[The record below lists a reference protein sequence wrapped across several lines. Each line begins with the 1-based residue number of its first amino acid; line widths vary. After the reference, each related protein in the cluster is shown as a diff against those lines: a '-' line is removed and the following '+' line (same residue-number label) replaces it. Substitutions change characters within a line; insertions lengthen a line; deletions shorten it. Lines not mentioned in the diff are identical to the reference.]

1 MSFRPYSLL
10 FLISIRTKRPYL
22 MTSILTFVTFQNV
35 CIRIKRRMGDTQTP
49 NICGETAV
57 ARVARVWPARRETPT
72 PDATGE
78 RDVVDMDAEDDRA
91 PVFERFDVERSD
103 GTSGGGGRGPSRSFL
118 GDSGESLAGGRG
130 KTGAAAIGIAS
141 GGAGVGEDVER
152 KNAAA
157 DVQILGLDDEDHRF
171 NLKTLWRFMGPGFLM
186 CIAYV
191 DPGNFESDLQA
202 GTLFG
207 YKLLWVLLW
216 ATLGGWYIQG
226 LTIRLALATGWDLAR
241 CFRDE
246 YPNPVR
252 ISLWLVT
259 ELAIIASDV
268 PEVIGT
274 ALALKLIFNIPTW
287 VGVVL
292 TSMST
297 MVFLGLQSF
306 GVRKLEAFMASLVGV
321 MSLCFLAELCYADG
335 DAGEIIAGITLPR
348 LPNSQALYI
357 AISLVGAV
365 VMPHNLFLHS
375 ALVLSRGFSLGE
387 RSLRMAYKYN
397 VVESGLALSVSLFIN
412 FAVVIVAASNF
423 AKLDD
428 PEEMQAVRDRPLQYA
443 PQMLK
448 EVLGPAAKGFFAA
461 ALLAS
466 GQSSTITGTYAGQFV
481 MDGFL
486 ELRVNPVLRAFVTR
500 MCAITPSLMV
510 VLIAGDKYSESLIV
524 ISSTI
529 LAIQLPYA
537 LIPLIK
543 FTASPNMMGPMA
555 VPLKRMR
562 YTTALAGC
570 VIFANVVLLIIVV
583 AESGYIIPSITGV
596 FLGLMFTLFLVAYVG
611 SLLYLIRRPV
621 QQNLLSRTN
630 RRMARP
636 TGDGNEEED
645 AVWNND
651 ELLPDP
657 DQPAVY
663 SL

>member
-1 MSFRPYSLL
+1 MSLDDARP
-10 FLISIRTKRPYL
+10 
-22 MTSILTFVTFQNV
+22 
-35 CIRIKRRMGDTQTP
+35 
-49 NICGETAV
+49 GESDVEPVFSRVSAV
-57 ARVARVWPARRETPT
+57 RS
-72 PDATGE
+72 DE
-78 RDVVDMDAEDDRA
+78 RDVDGDFHDDHARGGSSGRSGT
-91 PVFERFDVERSD
+91 PTMKTDV
-103 GTSGGGGRGPSRSFL
+103 G
-118 GDSGESLAGGRG
+118 
-130 KTGAAAIGIAS
+130 AS
-141 GGAGVGEDVER
+141 GDAREGDG
-152 KNAAA
+152 

-226 LTIRLALATGWDLAR
+226 LTVRLALATGWDLAR
-241 CFRDE
+241 CFREE
-246 YPNPVR
+246 YPDPVR
-252 ISLWLVT
+252 YALWVIS

-321 MSLCFLAELCYADG
+321 MSLCFLAEVTFV
-335 DAGEIIAGITLPR
+335 DAPASSVVAGVVLPR
-348 LPNSQALYI
+348 LPSTKALYI

-387 RSLRMAYKYN
+387 RSLKMAYKYN
-397 VVESGLALSVSLFIN
+397 IVESGLALAVSLFIN
-412 FAVVIVAASNF
+412 FAVIIVGAANY
-423 AKLDD
+423 AQLTD
-428 PEEMQAVRDRPLQYA
+428 PVQMREVRERPLQYA
-443 PQMLK
+443 PEMLK
-448 EVLGPAAKGFFAA
+448 QVLGSSAKGFFAA

-486 ELRVNPVLRAFVTR
+486 ELRVNPVLRAAVTR
-500 MCAITPSLMV
+500 MCAILPSLAV
-510 VLIAGDKYSESLIV
+510 VLIAGDSYSESLIV
-524 ISSTI
+524 ISSTV

-555 VPLKRMR
+555 VPTTQLKF
-562 YTTALAGC
+562 TQCLAGS
-570 VIFANVVLLIIVV
+570 VIVANVVLIIIIV
-583 AESGYIIPSITGV
+583 AESGLVTATFGGV
-596 FLGLMFTLFLVAYVG
+596 FLALVITATLAAYVV
-611 SLLYLIRRPV
+611 SLLYLARRPV
-621 QQNLLSRTN
+621 HQNLTN
-630 RRMARP
+630 RWSRRMKLDTADDVNLDD
-636 TGDGNEEED
+636 TS
-645 AVWNND
+645 WNND

-657 DQPAVY
+657 DRPAVY

>member
-1 MSFRPYSLL
+1 MSLDDARPGESDVEPV
-10 FLISIRTKRPYL
+10 FSRVSAVR
-22 MTSILTFVTFQNV
+22 SDARDVD
-35 CIRIKRRMGDTQTP
+35 GDFHDDH
-49 NICGETAV
+49 
-57 ARVARVWPARRETPT
+57 ARGGFSGRSGTPT
-72 PDATGE
+72 MKT
-78 RDVVDMDAEDDRA
+78 DV
-91 PVFERFDVERSD
+91 
-103 GTSGGGGRGPSRSFL
+103 G
-118 GDSGESLAGGRG
+118 
-130 KTGAAAIGIAS
+130 AS
-141 GGAGVGEDVER
+141 GDAREGDG
-152 KNAAA
+152 

-226 LTIRLALATGWDLAR
+226 LTVRLALATGWDLAR
-241 CFRDE
+241 CFREE
-246 YPNPVR
+246 YPDPVR
-252 ISLWLVT
+252 YALWVIS

-321 MSLCFLAELCYADG
+321 MSLCFLAEVTFV
-335 DAGEIIAGITLPR
+335 DAPASSVVAGIVLPR
-348 LPNSQALYI
+348 LPSTKALYI

-387 RSLRMAYKYN
+387 RSLKMAYKYN
-397 VVESGLALSVSLFIN
+397 IVESGLALAVSLFIN
-412 FAVVIVAASNF
+412 FAVIIVGAANY
-423 AKLDD
+423 AQLTD
-428 PEEMQAVRDRPLQYA
+428 PVQMQEVRERPLQYA
-443 PQMLK
+443 PEMLK
-448 EVLGPAAKGFFAA
+448 QVLGSSAKGFFAA

-486 ELRVNPVLRAFVTR
+486 ELRVNPVLRAAVTR
-500 MCAITPSLMV
+500 MCAILPSLAV
-510 VLIAGDKYSESLIV
+510 VLIAGDSYSESLIV
-524 ISSTI
+524 ISSTV

-555 VPLKRMR
+555 VPTTQLKF
-562 YTTALAGC
+562 TQCLAGS
-570 VIFANVVLLIIVV
+570 VIVANVVLIIIVV
-583 AESGYIIPSITGV
+583 AESGLVTATFGGV
-596 FLGLMFTLFLVAYVG
+596 FLALVITATLAAYVV
-611 SLLYLIRRPV
+611 SLLYLARRPV
-621 QQNLLSRTN
+621 HQNLTN
-630 RRMARP
+630 RWSRRMKLDTADDVNLDD
-636 TGDGNEEED
+636 TS
-645 AVWNND
+645 WNND

-657 DQPAVY
+657 DRPAVY

>member
-1 MSFRPYSLL
+1 MSLDDARP
-10 FLISIRTKRPYL
+10 
-22 MTSILTFVTFQNV
+22 
-35 CIRIKRRMGDTQTP
+35 
-49 NICGETAV
+49 GESDVEPVFSRVSAV
-57 ARVARVWPARRETPT
+57 RS
-72 PDATGE
+72 DE
-78 RDVVDMDAEDDRA
+78 RDVDGDFHDDHARGGFSGRSGT
-91 PVFERFDVERSD
+91 PTMKTDV
-103 GTSGGGGRGPSRSFL
+103 G
-118 GDSGESLAGGRG
+118 
-130 KTGAAAIGIAS
+130 AS
-141 GGAGVGEDVER
+141 GDAREGDG
-152 KNAAA
+152 

-226 LTIRLALATGWDLAR
+226 LTVRLALATGWDLAR
-241 CFRDE
+241 CFREE
-246 YPNPVR
+246 YPDPVR
-252 ISLWLVT
+252 YALWVIS

-321 MSLCFLAELCYADG
+321 MSLCFLAEVTFV
-335 DAGEIIAGITLPR
+335 DAPASSVVAGVVLPR
-348 LPNSQALYI
+348 LPSTKALYI

-387 RSLRMAYKYN
+387 RSLKMAYKYN
-397 VVESGLALSVSLFIN
+397 IVESGLALAVSLFIN
-412 FAVVIVAASNF
+412 FAVIIVGAANY
-423 AKLDD
+423 AQLTD
-428 PEEMQAVRDRPLQYA
+428 PVQMQEVRERPLQYA
-443 PQMLK
+443 PEMLK
-448 EVLGPAAKGFFAA
+448 QVLGSSAKGFFAA

-486 ELRVNPVLRAFVTR
+486 ELRVNPVLRAAVTR
-500 MCAITPSLMV
+500 MCAILPSLAV
-510 VLIAGDKYSESLIV
+510 VLIAGDSYSESLIV
-524 ISSTI
+524 ISSTV

-555 VPLKRMR
+555 VPTTQLKF
-562 YTTALAGC
+562 TQCLAGS
-570 VIFANVVLLIIVV
+570 VIVANVVLIIIVV
-583 AESGYIIPSITGV
+583 AESGLVTATFGGV
-596 FLGLMFTLFLVAYVG
+596 FLALVITATLAAYVV
-611 SLLYLIRRPV
+611 SLLYLARRPV
-621 QQNLLSRTN
+621 HQNLTN
-630 RRMARP
+630 RWSRRMKLDTADDVNLDD
-636 TGDGNEEED
+636 TS
-645 AVWNND
+645 WNND

-657 DQPAVY
+657 DRPAVY

>member
-1 MSFRPYSLL
+1 M
-10 FLISIRTKRPYL
+10 
-22 MTSILTFVTFQNV
+22 
-35 CIRIKRRMGDTQTP
+35 
-49 NICGETAV
+49 
-57 ARVARVWPARRETPT
+57 
-72 PDATGE
+72 
-78 RDVVDMDAEDDRA
+78 
-91 PVFERFDVERSD
+91 
-103 GTSGGGGRGPSRSFL
+103 
-118 GDSGESLAGGRG
+118 
-130 KTGAAAIGIAS
+130 
-141 GGAGVGEDVER
+141 
-152 KNAAA
+152 
-157 DVQILGLDDEDHRF
+157 
-171 NLKTLWRFMGPGFLM
+171 
-186 CIAYV
+186 
-191 DPGNFESDLQA
+191 
-202 GTLFG
+202 
-207 YKLLWVLLW
+207 
-216 ATLGGWYIQG
+216 
-226 LTIRLALATGWDLAR
+226 
-241 CFRDE
+241 
-246 YPNPVR
+246 
-252 ISLWLVT
+252 
-259 ELAIIASDV
+259 
-268 PEVIGT
+268 
-274 ALALKLIFNIPTW
+274 
-287 VGVVL
+287 
-292 TSMST
+292 
-297 MVFLGLQSF
+297 
-306 GVRKLEAFMASLVGV
+306 
-321 MSLCFLAELCYADG
+321 CYADA
-335 DAGEIIAGITLPR
+335 DAGKIIAGITLPR

-423 AKLDD
+423 AQLDD

-636 TGDGNEEED
+636 TGDGNVEED

>member
-1 MSFRPYSLL
+1 MSLDDARPGESDVEPV
-10 FLISIRTKRPYL
+10 FSRVSAVR
-22 MTSILTFVTFQNV
+22 SDA
-35 CIRIKRRMGDTQTP
+35 RDGD
-49 NICGETAV
+49 GDV
-57 ARVARVWPARRETPT
+57 HDDHARGGFSGRSGTPT
-72 PDATGE
+72 MKT
-78 RDVVDMDAEDDRA
+78 DV
-91 PVFERFDVERSD
+91 
-103 GTSGGGGRGPSRSFL
+103 G
-118 GDSGESLAGGRG
+118 
-130 KTGAAAIGIAS
+130 AS
-141 GGAGVGEDVER
+141 GDAREGDG
-152 KNAAA
+152 

-226 LTIRLALATGWDLAR
+226 LTVRLALATGWDLAR
-241 CFRDE
+241 CFREE
-246 YPNPVR
+246 YPDPVR
-252 ISLWLVT
+252 YALWVIS

-321 MSLCFLAELCYADG
+321 MSLCFLAEVTFV
-335 DAGEIIAGITLPR
+335 DAPASSVVAGIVLPR
-348 LPNSQALYI
+348 LPSTKALYI

-387 RSLRMAYKYN
+387 RSLKMAYKYN
-397 VVESGLALSVSLFIN
+397 IVESGLALAVSLFIN
-412 FAVVIVAASNF
+412 FAVIIVGAANY
-423 AKLDD
+423 AQLTD
-428 PEEMQAVRDRPLQYA
+428 PVQMQEVRERPLQYA
-443 PQMLK
+443 PEMLK
-448 EVLGPAAKGFFAA
+448 QVLGSSAKGFFAA

-486 ELRVNPVLRAFVTR
+486 ELRVNPVLRAAVTR
-500 MCAITPSLMV
+500 MCAILPSLAV
-510 VLIAGDKYSESLIV
+510 VLIAGDSYSESLIV
-524 ISSTI
+524 ISSTV

-555 VPLKRMR
+555 VPTKQLKF
-562 YTTALAGC
+562 TQCLAGS
-570 VIFANVVLLIIVV
+570 VIVANVVLIIIIV
-583 AESGYIIPSITGV
+583 AESGLVTATFGGV
-596 FLGLMFTLFLVAYVG
+596 FLALVITATLAAYVV
-611 SLLYLIRRPV
+611 SLLYLARRPV
-621 QQNLLSRTN
+621 HQNLTN
-630 RRMARP
+630 RWSRRMKLDTADDVNLDD
-636 TGDGNEEED
+636 TS
-645 AVWNND
+645 WNND

-657 DQPAVY
+657 DRPAVY

>member
-1 MSFRPYSLL
+1 MIKKCAQAATVDRRRRSTRERTPAGDAMSLDDARPGESDVEPV
-10 FLISIRTKRPYL
+10 FSRVSAVR
-22 MTSILTFVTFQNV
+22 SDA
-35 CIRIKRRMGDTQTP
+35 RDGD
-49 NICGETAV
+49 GDV
-57 ARVARVWPARRETPT
+57 HDDHARGGFSGRSGTPT
-72 PDATGE
+72 MKT
-78 RDVVDMDAEDDRA
+78 DV
-91 PVFERFDVERSD
+91 
-103 GTSGGGGRGPSRSFL
+103 G
-118 GDSGESLAGGRG
+118 
-130 KTGAAAIGIAS
+130 AS
-141 GGAGVGEDVER
+141 GDAREGDG
-152 KNAAA
+152 
-157 DVQILGLDDEDHRF
+157 DVQILGLDEEDHRF

-226 LTIRLALATGWDLAR
+226 LTVRLALATGWDLAR
-241 CFRDE
+241 CFREE
-246 YPNPVR
+246 YPDPVR
-252 ISLWLVT
+252 YALWVIS

-321 MSLCFLAELCYADG
+321 MSLCFLAEVTFV
-335 DAGEIIAGITLPR
+335 DAPASSVVAGIVLPR
-348 LPNSQALYI
+348 LPSTKALYI

-387 RSLRMAYKYN
+387 RSLKMAYKYN
-397 VVESGLALSVSLFIN
+397 IVESGLALAVSLFIN
-412 FAVVIVAASNF
+412 FAVIIVGAANY
-423 AKLDD
+423 AQLTD
-428 PEEMQAVRDRPLQYA
+428 PVQMQEVRERPLQYA
-443 PQMLK
+443 PEMLK
-448 EVLGPAAKGFFAA
+448 QVLGSSAKGFFAA

-486 ELRVNPVLRAFVTR
+486 ELRVNPVLRAAVTR
-500 MCAITPSLMV
+500 MCAILPSLAV
-510 VLIAGDKYSESLIV
+510 VLIAGDSYSESLIV
-524 ISSTI
+524 ISSTV

-555 VPLKRMR
+555 VPTKQLKF
-562 YTTALAGC
+562 TQCLAGS
-570 VIFANVVLLIIVV
+570 VIVANVVLIIIIV
-583 AESGYIIPSITGV
+583 AESGLVTATFGGV
-596 FLGLMFTLFLVAYVG
+596 FLALVITATLAAYVV
-611 SLLYLIRRPV
+611 SLLYLARRPV
-621 QQNLLSRTN
+621 HQNLTN
-630 RRMARP
+630 RWSRRMKLA
-636 TGDGNEEED
+636 TADDVNLD
-645 AVWNND
+645 DTSWNND

-657 DQPAVY
+657 DRPAVY

>member
-1 MSFRPYSLL
+1 MSLDDARPGESDVEPV
-10 FLISIRTKRPYL
+10 FSRVSAVR
-22 MTSILTFVTFQNV
+22 SDARDVD
-35 CIRIKRRMGDTQTP
+35 GDFHDDH
-49 NICGETAV
+49 
-57 ARVARVWPARRETPT
+57 ARGGFSGRSGTPT
-72 PDATGE
+72 MKT
-78 RDVVDMDAEDDRA
+78 DV
-91 PVFERFDVERSD
+91 
-103 GTSGGGGRGPSRSFL
+103 G
-118 GDSGESLAGGRG
+118 
-130 KTGAAAIGIAS
+130 AS
-141 GGAGVGEDVER
+141 GDAREGDG
-152 KNAAA
+152 

-226 LTIRLALATGWDLAR
+226 LTVRLALATGWDLAR
-241 CFRDE
+241 CFREE
-246 YPNPVR
+246 YPDPVR
-252 ISLWLVT
+252 YALWVIS

-321 MSLCFLAELCYADG
+321 MSLCFLAEVTFV
-335 DAGEIIAGITLPR
+335 DAPASSVVAGVVLPR
-348 LPNSQALYI
+348 LPSTKALYI

-387 RSLRMAYKYN
+387 RSLKMAYKYN
-397 VVESGLALSVSLFIN
+397 IVESGLALAVSLFIN
-412 FAVVIVAASNF
+412 FAVIIVGAANY
-423 AKLDD
+423 AQLTD
-428 PEEMQAVRDRPLQYA
+428 PVQMQEVRERPLQYA
-443 PQMLK
+443 PEMLK
-448 EVLGPAAKGFFAA
+448 QVLGSSAKGFFAA

-486 ELRVNPVLRAFVTR
+486 ELRVNPVLRAAVTR
-500 MCAITPSLMV
+500 MCAILPSLAV
-510 VLIAGDKYSESLIV
+510 VLIAGDSYSESLIV
-524 ISSTI
+524 ISSTV

-555 VPLKRMR
+555 VPTTQLKF
-562 YTTALAGC
+562 TQCLAGS
-570 VIFANVVLLIIVV
+570 VIVANVVLIIIIV
-583 AESGYIIPSITGV
+583 AESGLVTATFGGV
-596 FLGLMFTLFLVAYVG
+596 FLALVITATLAAYVV
-611 SLLYLIRRPV
+611 SLLYLARRPV
-621 QQNLLSRTN
+621 HQNLTN
-630 RRMARP
+630 RWSRRMKLDTADDVNLDD
-636 TGDGNEEED
+636 TS
-645 AVWNND
+645 WNND

-657 DQPAVY
+657 DRPAVY

>member
-1 MSFRPYSLL
+1 MSLDDARPGESDVEPV
-10 FLISIRTKRPYL
+10 FSRVSAVR
-22 MTSILTFVTFQNV
+22 SDA
-35 CIRIKRRMGDTQTP
+35 RDGD
-49 NICGETAV
+49 GDV
-57 ARVARVWPARRETPT
+57 HDDHARGGFSGRSGTPT
-72 PDATGE
+72 MKT
-78 RDVVDMDAEDDRA
+78 DV
-91 PVFERFDVERSD
+91 
-103 GTSGGGGRGPSRSFL
+103 G
-118 GDSGESLAGGRG
+118 
-130 KTGAAAIGIAS
+130 AS
-141 GGAGVGEDVER
+141 GDAREGAG
-152 KNAAA
+152 

-226 LTIRLALATGWDLAR
+226 LTVRLALATGWDLAR
-241 CFRDE
+241 CFREE
-246 YPNPVR
+246 YPDPVR
-252 ISLWLVT
+252 YALWVIS

-321 MSLCFLAELCYADG
+321 MSLCFLAEVTFV
-335 DAGEIIAGITLPR
+335 DAPASSVVAGVVLPR
-348 LPNSQALYI
+348 LPSTKALYI

-387 RSLRMAYKYN
+387 RSLKMAYKYN
-397 VVESGLALSVSLFIN
+397 IVESGLALAVSLFIN
-412 FAVVIVAASNF
+412 FAVIIVGAANY
-423 AKLDD
+423 AQLTD
-428 PEEMQAVRDRPLQYA
+428 PVQMQEVRERPLQYA
-443 PQMLK
+443 PEMLK
-448 EVLGPAAKGFFAA
+448 QVLGSSAKGFFAA

-486 ELRVNPVLRAFVTR
+486 ELRVNPVLRAAVTR
-500 MCAITPSLMV
+500 MCAILPSLAV
-510 VLIAGDKYSESLIV
+510 VLIAGDSYSESLIV
-524 ISSTI
+524 ISSTV

-555 VPLKRMR
+555 VPTTQLKF
-562 YTTALAGC
+562 TQCLAGS
-570 VIFANVVLLIIVV
+570 VIVANVVLIIIIV
-583 AESGYIIPSITGV
+583 AESGLVTATFGGV
-596 FLGLMFTLFLVAYVG
+596 FLALVITATLAAYVV
-611 SLLYLIRRPV
+611 SLLYLARRPV
-621 QQNLLSRTN
+621 HQNLTN
-630 RRMARP
+630 RWSRRMKLDTADDVNLDD
-636 TGDGNEEED
+636 TS
-645 AVWNND
+645 WNND

-657 DQPAVY
+657 DRPAVY

>member
-1 MSFRPYSLL
+1 MSLDDARPGESDVEPV
-10 FLISIRTKRPYL
+10 FSRVSAVR
-22 MTSILTFVTFQNV
+22 SDARDVD
-35 CIRIKRRMGDTQTP
+35 GDFHDDH
-49 NICGETAV
+49 
-57 ARVARVWPARRETPT
+57 ARGGFSGRSGTPT
-72 PDATGE
+72 MKT
-78 RDVVDMDAEDDRA
+78 DV
-91 PVFERFDVERSD
+91 
-103 GTSGGGGRGPSRSFL
+103 G
-118 GDSGESLAGGRG
+118 
-130 KTGAAAIGIAS
+130 AS
-141 GGAGVGEDVER
+141 GDAREGDG
-152 KNAAA
+152 

-226 LTIRLALATGWDLAR
+226 LTVRLALATGWDLAR
-241 CFRDE
+241 CFREE
-246 YPNPVR
+246 YPDPVR
-252 ISLWLVT
+252 YALWVIS

-321 MSLCFLAELCYADG
+321 MSLCFLAEVTFV
-335 DAGEIIAGITLPR
+335 DAPASSVVAGVVLPR
-348 LPNSQALYI
+348 LPGTKALYI

-387 RSLRMAYKYN
+387 RSLKMAYKYN
-397 VVESGLALSVSLFIN
+397 IVESGLALAVSLFIN
-412 FAVVIVAASNF
+412 FAVIIVGAANY
-423 AKLDD
+423 AQLTD
-428 PEEMQAVRDRPLQYA
+428 PVQMQEVRERPLQYA
-443 PQMLK
+443 PEMLK
-448 EVLGPAAKGFFAA
+448 QVLGSSAKGFFAA

-486 ELRVNPVLRAFVTR
+486 ELRVNPVLRAAVTR
-500 MCAITPSLMV
+500 MCAILPSLAV
-510 VLIAGDKYSESLIV
+510 VLIAGDSYSESLIV
-524 ISSTI
+524 ISSTV

-555 VPLKRMR
+555 VPTKQLKF
-562 YTTALAGC
+562 TQCLAGS
-570 VIFANVVLLIIVV
+570 VIVANVVLIIIIV
-583 AESGYIIPSITGV
+583 AESGLVTATFGGV
-596 FLGLMFTLFLVAYVG
+596 FLALVITATLAAYVV
-611 SLLYLIRRPV
+611 SLLYLARRPV
-621 QQNLLSRTN
+621 HQNLTN
-630 RRMARP
+630 RWSRRMKLDTADDVNLDD
-636 TGDGNEEED
+636 TS
-645 AVWNND
+645 WNND

-657 DQPAVY
+657 DRPAVY

>member
-1 MSFRPYSLL
+1 MSLDDARPGESDVEPV
-10 FLISIRTKRPYL
+10 FSRVSAVR
-22 MTSILTFVTFQNV
+22 SDA
-35 CIRIKRRMGDTQTP
+35 RDGD
-49 NICGETAV
+49 GDV
-57 ARVARVWPARRETPT
+57 HDDHARGGFSGRSGTPT
-72 PDATGE
+72 MKT
-78 RDVVDMDAEDDRA
+78 DV
-91 PVFERFDVERSD
+91 
-103 GTSGGGGRGPSRSFL
+103 G
-118 GDSGESLAGGRG
+118 
-130 KTGAAAIGIAS
+130 AS
-141 GGAGVGEDVER
+141 GDAREGDG
-152 KNAAA
+152 
-157 DVQILGLDDEDHRF
+157 DVQILGLDEEDHRF

-226 LTIRLALATGWDLAR
+226 LTVRLALATGWDLAR
-241 CFRDE
+241 CFREE
-246 YPNPVR
+246 YPDPVR
-252 ISLWLVT
+252 YALWVIS

-321 MSLCFLAELCYADG
+321 MSLCFLAEVTFV
-335 DAGEIIAGITLPR
+335 DAPASSVVAGIVLPR
-348 LPNSQALYI
+348 LPSTKALYI

-387 RSLRMAYKYN
+387 RSLKMAYKYN
-397 VVESGLALSVSLFIN
+397 IVESGLALAVSLFIN
-412 FAVVIVAASNF
+412 FAVIIVGAANY
-423 AKLDD
+423 AQLTD
-428 PEEMQAVRDRPLQYA
+428 PVQMQEVRERPLQYA
-443 PQMLK
+443 PEMLK
-448 EVLGPAAKGFFAA
+448 QVLGSSAKGFFAA

-486 ELRVNPVLRAFVTR
+486 ELRVNPVLRAAVTR
-500 MCAITPSLMV
+500 MCAILPSLAV
-510 VLIAGDKYSESLIV
+510 VLIAGDSYSESLIV
-524 ISSTI
+524 ISSTV

-555 VPLKRMR
+555 VPTKQLKF
-562 YTTALAGC
+562 TQCLAGS
-570 VIFANVVLLIIVV
+570 VIVANVVLIIIIV
-583 AESGYIIPSITGV
+583 AESGLVTATFGGV
-596 FLGLMFTLFLVAYVG
+596 FLALVITATLAAYVV
-611 SLLYLIRRPV
+611 SLLYLARRPV
-621 QQNLLSRTN
+621 HQNLTN
-630 RRMARP
+630 RWSRRMKLA
-636 TGDGNEEED
+636 TADDVNLD
-645 AVWNND
+645 DTSWNND

-657 DQPAVY
+657 DRPAVY

>member
-1 MSFRPYSLL
+1 MSLDDARPGESDVEPV
-10 FLISIRTKRPYL
+10 FSRVSAVR
-22 MTSILTFVTFQNV
+22 SDARDVD
-35 CIRIKRRMGDTQTP
+35 GD
-49 NICGETAV
+49 V
-57 ARVARVWPARRETPT
+57 HDDHARGGFSGRSGTPT
-72 PDATGE
+72 MKT
-78 RDVVDMDAEDDRA
+78 DV
-91 PVFERFDVERSD
+91 
-103 GTSGGGGRGPSRSFL
+103 G
-118 GDSGESLAGGRG
+118 
-130 KTGAAAIGIAS
+130 AS
-141 GGAGVGEDVER
+141 GDAREGDG
-152 KNAAA
+152 

-226 LTIRLALATGWDLAR
+226 LTVRLALATGWDLAR
-241 CFRDE
+241 CFREE
-246 YPNPVR
+246 YPDPVR
-252 ISLWLVT
+252 YALWVIS

-321 MSLCFLAELCYADG
+321 MSLCFLAEVTFV
-335 DAGEIIAGITLPR
+335 DAPASSVVAGIVLPR
-348 LPNSQALYI
+348 LPSTKALYI

-387 RSLRMAYKYN
+387 RSLKMAYKYN
-397 VVESGLALSVSLFIN
+397 IVESGLALAVSLFIN
-412 FAVVIVAASNF
+412 FAVIIVGAANY
-423 AKLDD
+423 AQLTD
-428 PEEMQAVRDRPLQYA
+428 PVQMQEVRERPLQYA
-443 PQMLK
+443 PEMLK
-448 EVLGPAAKGFFAA
+448 QVLGSSAKGFFAA

-486 ELRVNPVLRAFVTR
+486 ELRVNPVLRAAVTR
-500 MCAITPSLMV
+500 MCAILPSLAV
-510 VLIAGDKYSESLIV
+510 VLIAGDSYSESLIV
-524 ISSTI
+524 ISSTV

-555 VPLKRMR
+555 VPTTQLKF
-562 YTTALAGC
+562 TQCLAGS
-570 VIFANVVLLIIVV
+570 VIVANVVLVIIVV
-583 AESGYIIPSITGV
+583 AESGLVTATFGGV
-596 FLGLMFTLFLVAYVG
+596 FLALVITATLAAYVV
-611 SLLYLIRRPV
+611 SLLYLARRPV
-621 QQNLLSRTN
+621 HQNLTN
-630 RRMARP
+630 RWSRRMKLDTADDVNLDD
-636 TGDGNEEED
+636 TS
-645 AVWNND
+645 WNND

-657 DQPAVY
+657 DRPAVY

>member
-1 MSFRPYSLL
+1 MSLDDARPGESDVEPV
-10 FLISIRTKRPYL
+10 FSRVSAVR
-22 MTSILTFVTFQNV
+22 SDARDVD
-35 CIRIKRRMGDTQTP
+35 GD
-49 NICGETAV
+49 V
-57 ARVARVWPARRETPT
+57 HDDHARGGFSGRSGTPT
-72 PDATGE
+72 MKT
-78 RDVVDMDAEDDRA
+78 DV
-91 PVFERFDVERSD
+91 
-103 GTSGGGGRGPSRSFL
+103 G
-118 GDSGESLAGGRG
+118 
-130 KTGAAAIGIAS
+130 AS
-141 GGAGVGEDVER
+141 GDAREGDG
-152 KNAAA
+152 

-226 LTIRLALATGWDLAR
+226 LTVRLALATGWDLAR
-241 CFRDE
+241 CFREE
-246 YPNPVR
+246 YPDPVR
-252 ISLWLVT
+252 YALWVIS

-321 MSLCFLAELCYADG
+321 MSLCFLAEVTFV
-335 DAGEIIAGITLPR
+335 DAPASSVVAGIVLPR
-348 LPNSQALYI
+348 LPSTKALYI

-387 RSLRMAYKYN
+387 RSLKMAYKYN
-397 VVESGLALSVSLFIN
+397 IVESGLALAVSLFIN
-412 FAVVIVAASNF
+412 FAVIIVGAANY
-423 AKLDD
+423 AQLTD
-428 PEEMQAVRDRPLQYA
+428 PVQMREVRERPLQYA
-443 PQMLK
+443 PEMLK
-448 EVLGPAAKGFFAA
+448 QVLGSSAKGFFAA

-486 ELRVNPVLRAFVTR
+486 ELRVNPVLRAAVTR
-500 MCAITPSLMV
+500 MCAILPSLAV
-510 VLIAGDKYSESLIV
+510 VLIAGDSYSESLIV
-524 ISSTI
+524 ISSTV

-555 VPLKRMR
+555 VPTTQLKF
-562 YTTALAGC
+562 TQCLAGS
-570 VIFANVVLLIIVV
+570 VIVANVVLIIIIV
-583 AESGYIIPSITGV
+583 AESGLVTATFGGV
-596 FLGLMFTLFLVAYVG
+596 FLALVITATLAAYVV
-611 SLLYLIRRPV
+611 SLLYLARRPV
-621 QQNLLSRTN
+621 HQNLTN
-630 RRMARP
+630 RWSRRMKLDTADDVNLDD
-636 TGDGNEEED
+636 TS
-645 AVWNND
+645 WNND

-657 DQPAVY
+657 DRPAVY

>member
-1 MSFRPYSLL
+1 MSLDDARPGESDVEPV
-10 FLISIRTKRPYL
+10 FSRVSAVR
-22 MTSILTFVTFQNV
+22 SDA
-35 CIRIKRRMGDTQTP
+35 RDGD
-49 NICGETAV
+49 GDV
-57 ARVARVWPARRETPT
+57 HDDHARGGFSGRSGTPT
-72 PDATGE
+72 MKT
-78 RDVVDMDAEDDRA
+78 DV
-91 PVFERFDVERSD
+91 
-103 GTSGGGGRGPSRSFL
+103 G
-118 GDSGESLAGGRG
+118 
-130 KTGAAAIGIAS
+130 AS
-141 GGAGVGEDVER
+141 GDAREGDG
-152 KNAAA
+152 

-226 LTIRLALATGWDLAR
+226 LTVRLALATGWDLAR
-241 CFRDE
+241 CFREE
-246 YPNPVR
+246 YPDPVR
-252 ISLWLVT
+252 YALWVIS

-321 MSLCFLAELCYADG
+321 MSLCFLAEVTFV
-335 DAGEIIAGITLPR
+335 DAPASSVVAGVVLPR
-348 LPNSQALYI
+348 LPSTKALYI

-387 RSLRMAYKYN
+387 RSLKMAYKYN
-397 VVESGLALSVSLFIN
+397 IVESGLALAVSLFIN
-412 FAVVIVAASNF
+412 FAVIIVGAANY
-423 AKLDD
+423 AQLTD
-428 PEEMQAVRDRPLQYA
+428 PVQMQEVRERPLQYA
-443 PQMLK
+443 PEMLK
-448 EVLGPAAKGFFAA
+448 QVLGSSAKGFFAA

-486 ELRVNPVLRAFVTR
+486 ELRVNPVLRAAVTR
-500 MCAITPSLMV
+500 MCAILPSLAV
-510 VLIAGDKYSESLIV
+510 VLIAGDSYSESLIV
-524 ISSTI
+524 ISSTV

-555 VPLKRMR
+555 VPTKQLKF
-562 YTTALAGC
+562 TQCLAGS
-570 VIFANVVLLIIVV
+570 VIVANVVLIIIIV
-583 AESGYIIPSITGV
+583 AESGLVTATFGGV
-596 FLGLMFTLFLVAYVG
+596 FLALVITATLAAYVV
-611 SLLYLIRRPV
+611 SLLYLARRPV
-621 QQNLLSRTN
+621 HQNLTN
-630 RRMARP
+630 RWSRRMKLDTADDVNLDD
-636 TGDGNEEED
+636 TS
-645 AVWNND
+645 WNND

-657 DQPAVY
+657 DRPAVY

>member
-1 MSFRPYSLL
+1 M
-10 FLISIRTKRPYL
+10 
-22 MTSILTFVTFQNV
+22 
-35 CIRIKRRMGDTQTP
+35 
-49 NICGETAV
+49 
-57 ARVARVWPARRETPT
+57 
-72 PDATGE
+72 
-78 RDVVDMDAEDDRA
+78 EDDRDDA
-91 PVFERFDVERSD
+91 PVLD
-103 GTSGGGGRGPSRSFL
+103 
-118 GDSGESLAGGRG
+118 
-130 KTGAAAIGIAS
+130 GAARAARSHEGDDD
-141 GGAGVGEDVER
+141 GGTTTAGTGTRWHARGDGARAKGEDGARRAAAGVEIE
-152 KNAAA
+152 
-157 DVQILGLDDEDHRF
+157 GLDDDDHRF

-241 CFRDE
+241 CMREE
-246 YPNPVR
+246 YPDPTR
-252 ISLWLVT
+252 YALWAMT

-274 ALALKLIFNIPTW
+274 ALALKLIFGIPTW

-306 GVRKLEAFMASLVGV
+306 GVRKLEAFMAALVGV
-321 MSLCFLAELCYADG
+321 MSLCFLAEVTFV
-335 DAGEIIAGITLPR
+335 DAKASSVVAGIVLPR
-348 LPNSQALYI
+348 LPGSKALYI
-357 AISLVGAV
+357 AVSLVGAV

-387 RSLRMAYKYN
+387 KSLRMAYKYN
-397 VVESGLALSVSLFIN
+397 IVESGMALSVSLFIN
-412 FAVVIVAASNF
+412 FAVVIVAASNY
-423 AKLDD
+423 AHLTD
-428 PEEMQAVRDRPLQYA
+428 PEEMRQVRERPLQYA

-448 EVLGPAAKGFFAA
+448 EVLGTAAKGFFAA

-500 MCAITPSLMV
+500 MCAIVPSLIV
-510 VLIAGDKYSESLIV
+510 VLAAGDKYSESLIV

-543 FTASPNMMGPMA
+543 FTASERIMGPMA
-555 VPLKRMR
+555 VSAKRLR
-562 YTTALAGC
+562 YTIWLSGG
-570 VIFANVVLLIIVV
+570 IIGANVILIFTAIV
-583 AESGYIIPSITGV
+583 ESKLVWGSFAGM
-596 FLGLMFTLFLVAYVG
+596 FLGLIIFGMLGVYIAT
-611 SLLYLIRRPV
+611 LLYLTLRPV
-621 QQNLLSRTN
+621 HQNLSARTSVRMKRPGDANLS
-630 RRMARP
+630 
-636 TGDGNEEED
+636 DEELDD
-645 AVWNND
+645 AMWNND
-651 ELLPDP
+651 DLLPDP
-657 DQPAVY
+657 ATAAVY

>member
-1 MSFRPYSLL
+1 VIKKCPQAATVDRRRRSTRERTTAGDAMSLDDARPGESDVEPV
-10 FLISIRTKRPYL
+10 FSRVSAVR
-22 MTSILTFVTFQNV
+22 SDARDVD
-35 CIRIKRRMGDTQTP
+35 GDFHDDH
-49 NICGETAV
+49 
-57 ARVARVWPARRETPT
+57 ARGGFSGRSGTPT
-72 PDATGE
+72 MKT
-78 RDVVDMDAEDDRA
+78 DV
-91 PVFERFDVERSD
+91 
-103 GTSGGGGRGPSRSFL
+103 G
-118 GDSGESLAGGRG
+118 
-130 KTGAAAIGIAS
+130 AS
-141 GGAGVGEDVER
+141 GDAREGDG
-152 KNAAA
+152 

-226 LTIRLALATGWDLAR
+226 LTVRLALATGWDLAR
-241 CFRDE
+241 CFREE
-246 YPNPVR
+246 YPDPVR
-252 ISLWLVT
+252 YALWVIS

-321 MSLCFLAELCYADG
+321 MSLCFLAEVTFV
-335 DAGEIIAGITLPR
+335 DAPASSVVAGVVLPR
-348 LPNSQALYI
+348 LPSTKALYI

-387 RSLRMAYKYN
+387 RSLKMAYKYN
-397 VVESGLALSVSLFIN
+397 IVESGLALAVSLFIN
-412 FAVVIVAASNF
+412 FAVIIVGAANY
-423 AKLDD
+423 AQLTD
-428 PEEMQAVRDRPLQYA
+428 PVQMQEVRERPLQYA
-443 PQMLK
+443 PEMLK
-448 EVLGPAAKGFFAA
+448 QVLGSSAKGFFAA

-486 ELRVNPVLRAFVTR
+486 ELRVNPVLRAAVTR
-500 MCAITPSLMV
+500 MCAILPSLAV
-510 VLIAGDKYSESLIV
+510 VLIAGDSYSESLIV
-524 ISSTI
+524 ISSTV

-555 VPLKRMR
+555 VPTKQLKF
-562 YTTALAGC
+562 TQCLAGS
-570 VIFANVVLLIIVV
+570 VIVANVVLIIIIV
-583 AESGYIIPSITGV
+583 AESGLVTATFGGV
-596 FLGLMFTLFLVAYVG
+596 FLALVITATLAAYVV
-611 SLLYLIRRPV
+611 SLLYLARRPV
-621 QQNLLSRTN
+621 HQNLTN
-630 RRMARP
+630 RWSRRMKLDTADDVNLDD
-636 TGDGNEEED
+636 TS
-645 AVWNND
+645 WNND

-657 DQPAVY
+657 DRPAVY

>member
-1 MSFRPYSLL
+1 MSLDDARPGESDVEPV
-10 FLISIRTKRPYL
+10 FSRVSADARD
-22 MTSILTFVTFQNV
+22 VD
-35 CIRIKRRMGDTQTP
+35 GDFHDDH
-49 NICGETAV
+49 
-57 ARVARVWPARRETPT
+57 ARGGFSGRSGTPT
-72 PDATGE
+72 MKT
-78 RDVVDMDAEDDRA
+78 DV
-91 PVFERFDVERSD
+91 
-103 GTSGGGGRGPSRSFL
+103 G
-118 GDSGESLAGGRG
+118 
-130 KTGAAAIGIAS
+130 AS
-141 GGAGVGEDVER
+141 GDAREGDG
-152 KNAAA
+152 

-226 LTIRLALATGWDLAR
+226 LTVRLALATGWDLAR
-241 CFRDE
+241 CFREE
-246 YPNPVR
+246 YPDPVR
-252 ISLWLVT
+252 YALWVIS

-321 MSLCFLAELCYADG
+321 MSLCFLAEVTFV
-335 DAGEIIAGITLPR
+335 DAPASSVVAGVVLPR
-348 LPNSQALYI
+348 LPSTKALYI

-387 RSLRMAYKYN
+387 RSLKMAYKYN
-397 VVESGLALSVSLFIN
+397 IVESGLALAVSLFIN
-412 FAVVIVAASNF
+412 FAVIIVGAANY
-423 AKLDD
+423 AQLTD
-428 PEEMQAVRDRPLQYA
+428 PVQMQEVRERPLQYA
-443 PQMLK
+443 PEMLK
-448 EVLGPAAKGFFAA
+448 QVLGSSAKGFFAA

-486 ELRVNPVLRAFVTR
+486 ELRVNPVLRAAVTR
-500 MCAITPSLMV
+500 MCAILPSLAV
-510 VLIAGDKYSESLIV
+510 VLIAGDSYSESLIV
-524 ISSTI
+524 ISSTV

-555 VPLKRMR
+555 VPTKQLKF
-562 YTTALAGC
+562 TQCLAGS
-570 VIFANVVLLIIVV
+570 VIVANVVLIIIIV
-583 AESGYIIPSITGV
+583 AESGLVTATFGGV
-596 FLGLMFTLFLVAYVG
+596 FLALVITATLAAYVV
-611 SLLYLIRRPV
+611 SLLYLARRPV
-621 QQNLLSRTN
+621 HQNLTN
-630 RRMARP
+630 RWSRRMKLDTADDVNLDD
-636 TGDGNEEED
+636 TS
-645 AVWNND
+645 WNND

-657 DQPAVY
+657 DRPAVY

>member
-1 MSFRPYSLL
+1 MSLDDARPGESDVEPV
-10 FLISIRTKRPYL
+10 FSRVSAVR
-22 MTSILTFVTFQNV
+22 SDARDVD
-35 CIRIKRRMGDTQTP
+35 GDFHDDH
-49 NICGETAV
+49 
-57 ARVARVWPARRETPT
+57 ARGGFSGRSGTPT
-72 PDATGE
+72 MKT
-78 RDVVDMDAEDDRA
+78 DV
-91 PVFERFDVERSD
+91 
-103 GTSGGGGRGPSRSFL
+103 G
-118 GDSGESLAGGRG
+118 
-130 KTGAAAIGIAS
+130 AS
-141 GGAGVGEDVER
+141 GDAREGDG
-152 KNAAA
+152 

-226 LTIRLALATGWDLAR
+226 LTVRLALATGWDLAR
-241 CFRDE
+241 CFREE
-246 YPNPVR
+246 YPDPVR
-252 ISLWLVT
+252 YALWVIS

-321 MSLCFLAELCYADG
+321 MSLCFLAEVTFV
-335 DAGEIIAGITLPR
+335 DAPASSVVAGIVLPR
-348 LPNSQALYI
+348 LPSTKALYI

-387 RSLRMAYKYN
+387 RSLKMAYKYN
-397 VVESGLALSVSLFIN
+397 IVESGLALAVSLFIN
-412 FAVVIVAASNF
+412 FAVIIVGAANY
-423 AKLDD
+423 AQLTD
-428 PEEMQAVRDRPLQYA
+428 PVQMQEVRERPLQYA
-443 PQMLK
+443 PEMLK
-448 EVLGPAAKGFFAA
+448 QVLGSSAKGFFAA

-486 ELRVNPVLRAFVTR
+486 ELRVNPVLRAAVTR
-500 MCAITPSLMV
+500 MCAILPSLAV
-510 VLIAGDKYSESLIV
+510 VLIAGDSYSESLIV
-524 ISSTI
+524 ISSTV

-555 VPLKRMR
+555 VPTTQLKF
-562 YTTALAGC
+562 TQCLAGS
-570 VIFANVVLLIIVV
+570 VIVANVVLIIIIV
-583 AESGYIIPSITGV
+583 AESGLVTATFGGV
-596 FLGLMFTLFLVAYVG
+596 FLALVITATLAAYVV
-611 SLLYLIRRPV
+611 SLLYLARRPV
-621 QQNLLSRTN
+621 HQNLTN
-630 RRMARP
+630 RWSRRMKLD
-636 TGDGNEEED
+636 TTDDVNLDETS
-645 AVWNND
+645 WNND

-657 DQPAVY
+657 DRPAVY

>member
-1 MSFRPYSLL
+1 MSLDDARPGESDVEPV
-10 FLISIRTKRPYL
+10 FSRVSAVR
-22 MTSILTFVTFQNV
+22 SDARDVD
-35 CIRIKRRMGDTQTP
+35 GDFHDDH
-49 NICGETAV
+49 
-57 ARVARVWPARRETPT
+57 ARGGFSGRSGTPT
-72 PDATGE
+72 MKT
-78 RDVVDMDAEDDRA
+78 DV
-91 PVFERFDVERSD
+91 
-103 GTSGGGGRGPSRSFL
+103 G
-118 GDSGESLAGGRG
+118 
-130 KTGAAAIGIAS
+130 AS
-141 GGAGVGEDVER
+141 GDAREGDG
-152 KNAAA
+152 

-226 LTIRLALATGWDLAR
+226 LTVRLALATGCDLAR
-241 CFRDE
+241 CFREE
-246 YPNPVR
+246 YPDPVR
-252 ISLWLVT
+252 YALWVIS

-321 MSLCFLAELCYADG
+321 MSLCFLAEVTFV
-335 DAGEIIAGITLPR
+335 DAPASSVVAGVVLPR
-348 LPNSQALYI
+348 LPGTKALYI

-387 RSLRMAYKYN
+387 RSLKMAYKYN
-397 VVESGLALSVSLFIN
+397 IVESGLALAVSLFIN
-412 FAVVIVAASNF
+412 FAVIIVGAANY
-423 AKLDD
+423 AQLTD
-428 PEEMQAVRDRPLQYA
+428 PVQMQEVRERPLQYA
-443 PQMLK
+443 PEMLK
-448 EVLGPAAKGFFAA
+448 QVLGSSAKGFFAA

-486 ELRVNPVLRAFVTR
+486 ELRVNPVLRAAVTR
-500 MCAITPSLMV
+500 MCAILPSLAV
-510 VLIAGDKYSESLIV
+510 VLIAGDSYSESLIV
-524 ISSTI
+524 ISSTV

-555 VPLKRMR
+555 VPTKQLKF
-562 YTTALAGC
+562 TQCLAGS
-570 VIFANVVLLIIVV
+570 VIVANVVLIIIIV
-583 AESGYIIPSITGV
+583 AESGLVTATFGGV
-596 FLGLMFTLFLVAYVG
+596 FLALVITATLAAYVV
-611 SLLYLIRRPV
+611 SLLYLARRPV
-621 QQNLLSRTN
+621 HQNLTN
-630 RRMARP
+630 RWSRRMKLDTADDVNLDD
-636 TGDGNEEED
+636 TS
-645 AVWNND
+645 WNND

-657 DQPAVY
+657 DRPAVY

>member
-1 MSFRPYSLL
+1 MSLDDARP
-10 FLISIRTKRPYL
+10 
-22 MTSILTFVTFQNV
+22 
-35 CIRIKRRMGDTQTP
+35 
-49 NICGETAV
+49 GESDVEPVFSRVSAV
-57 ARVARVWPARRETPT
+57 RS
-72 PDATGE
+72 DE
-78 RDVVDMDAEDDRA
+78 RDVDGDFHDDHARGGSSGRSGT
-91 PVFERFDVERSD
+91 PTMKTDV
-103 GTSGGGGRGPSRSFL
+103 G
-118 GDSGESLAGGRG
+118 
-130 KTGAAAIGIAS
+130 AS
-141 GGAGVGEDVER
+141 GDAREGDG
-152 KNAAA
+152 

-226 LTIRLALATGWDLAR
+226 LTVRLALATGWDLAR
-241 CFRDE
+241 CFREE
-246 YPNPVR
+246 YPDPVR
-252 ISLWLVT
+252 YALWVIS

-321 MSLCFLAELCYADG
+321 MSLCFLAEVTFV
-335 DAGEIIAGITLPR
+335 DAPASSVVAGVVLPR
-348 LPNSQALYI
+348 LPSTKALYI

-387 RSLRMAYKYN
+387 RSLKMAYKYN
-397 VVESGLALSVSLFIN
+397 IVESGLALAVSLFIN
-412 FAVVIVAASNF
+412 FAVIIVGAANY
-423 AKLDD
+423 AQLTD
-428 PEEMQAVRDRPLQYA
+428 PVQMREVRERPLQYA
-443 PQMLK
+443 PEMLK
-448 EVLGPAAKGFFAA
+448 QVLGSSAKGFFAA

-486 ELRVNPVLRAFVTR
+486 ELRVNPVLRAAVTR
-500 MCAITPSLMV
+500 MCAILPSLAV
-510 VLIAGDKYSESLIV
+510 VLIAGDSYSESLIV
-524 ISSTI
+524 ISSTV

-555 VPLKRMR
+555 VPTTQLKF
-562 YTTALAGC
+562 TQCLAGS
-570 VIFANVVLLIIVV
+570 VIVANVVLIIIVV
-583 AESGYIIPSITGV
+583 AESGLVTATFGGV
-596 FLGLMFTLFLVAYVG
+596 FLALVITATLAAYVV
-611 SLLYLIRRPV
+611 SLLYLARRPV
-621 QQNLLSRTN
+621 HQNLTN
-630 RRMARP
+630 RWSRRMKLDTADDVNLDD
-636 TGDGNEEED
+636 TS
-645 AVWNND
+645 WNND

-657 DQPAVY
+657 DRPAVY

>member
-1 MSFRPYSLL
+1 MSLDDARPGESDVEPV
-10 FLISIRTKRPYL
+10 FSRVSAVR
-22 MTSILTFVTFQNV
+22 SDARDVD
-35 CIRIKRRMGDTQTP
+35 GDFHDDH
-49 NICGETAV
+49 
-57 ARVARVWPARRETPT
+57 ARGGFSGRSGTPT
-72 PDATGE
+72 VKT
-78 RDVVDMDAEDDRA
+78 DV
-91 PVFERFDVERSD
+91 
-103 GTSGGGGRGPSRSFL
+103 G
-118 GDSGESLAGGRG
+118 
-130 KTGAAAIGIAS
+130 AS
-141 GGAGVGEDVER
+141 GDAREGDG
-152 KNAAA
+152 

-226 LTIRLALATGWDLAR
+226 LTVRLALATGWDLAR
-241 CFRDE
+241 CFREE
-246 YPNPVR
+246 YPDPVR
-252 ISLWLVT
+252 YALWVIS

-274 ALALKLIFNIPTW
+274 ALALKLIFNISTW

-321 MSLCFLAELCYADG
+321 MSLCFLAEVTFV
-335 DAGEIIAGITLPR
+335 DAPASSVVAGVVLPR
-348 LPNSQALYI
+348 LPGTKALYI

-387 RSLRMAYKYN
+387 RSLKMAYKYN
-397 VVESGLALSVSLFIN
+397 IVESGLALAVSLFIN
-412 FAVVIVAASNF
+412 FAVIIVGAANY
-423 AKLDD
+423 AQLTD
-428 PEEMQAVRDRPLQYA
+428 PVQMQEVRERPLQYA
-443 PQMLK
+443 PEMLK
-448 EVLGPAAKGFFAA
+448 QVLGSSAKGFFAA

-486 ELRVNPVLRAFVTR
+486 ELRVNPVLRAAVTR
-500 MCAITPSLMV
+500 MCAILPSLAV
-510 VLIAGDKYSESLIV
+510 VLIAGDSYSESLIV
-524 ISSTI
+524 ISSTV

-555 VPLKRMR
+555 VPTKQLKF
-562 YTTALAGC
+562 TQCLAGS
-570 VIFANVVLLIIVV
+570 VIVANVVLIIIIV
-583 AESGYIIPSITGV
+583 AESGLVTATFGGV
-596 FLGLMFTLFLVAYVG
+596 FLALVITATLAAYVV
-611 SLLYLIRRPV
+611 SLLYLARRPV
-621 QQNLLSRTN
+621 HQNLTN
-630 RRMARP
+630 RWSRRMKLDTADDVNLDD
-636 TGDGNEEED
+636 TS
-645 AVWNND
+645 WNND
-651 ELLPDP
+651 ELLSDP
-657 DQPAVY
+657 DRPAVY

>member
-1 MSFRPYSLL
+1 MSLDDARPGESDVEPV
-10 FLISIRTKRPYL
+10 FSRVSAVR
-22 MTSILTFVTFQNV
+22 SDA
-35 CIRIKRRMGDTQTP
+35 RDGD
-49 NICGETAV
+49 GDV
-57 ARVARVWPARRETPT
+57 HDDHARGGFSGRSGTPT
-72 PDATGE
+72 MKT
-78 RDVVDMDAEDDRA
+78 DV
-91 PVFERFDVERSD
+91 
-103 GTSGGGGRGPSRSFL
+103 G
-118 GDSGESLAGGRG
+118 
-130 KTGAAAIGIAS
+130 AS
-141 GGAGVGEDVER
+141 GDAREGDG
-152 KNAAA
+152 

-226 LTIRLALATGWDLAR
+226 LTVRLALATGWDLAR
-241 CFRDE
+241 CFREE
-246 YPNPVR
+246 YPDPVR
-252 ISLWLVT
+252 YALWVIS

-321 MSLCFLAELCYADG
+321 MSLCFLAEVTFV
-335 DAGEIIAGITLPR
+335 DAPASSVVAGIVLPR
-348 LPNSQALYI
+348 LPSTKALYI

-387 RSLRMAYKYN
+387 RSLKMAYKYN
-397 VVESGLALSVSLFIN
+397 IVESGLALAVSLFIN
-412 FAVVIVAASNF
+412 FAVIIVGAANY
-423 AKLDD
+423 AQLTD
-428 PEEMQAVRDRPLQYA
+428 PVQMQEVRERPLQYA
-443 PQMLK
+443 PEMLK
-448 EVLGPAAKGFFAA
+448 QVLGSAAKGFFAA

-486 ELRVNPVLRAFVTR
+486 ELRVNPVLRAAVTR
-500 MCAITPSLMV
+500 MCAILPSLAV
-510 VLIAGDKYSESLIV
+510 VLIAGDSYSESLIV
-524 ISSTI
+524 ISSTV

-555 VPLKRMR
+555 VPTTQLKF
-562 YTTALAGC
+562 TQCLAGS
-570 VIFANVVLLIIVV
+570 VIVANVVLIIIIV
-583 AESGYIIPSITGV
+583 AESGLVTATFGGV
-596 FLGLMFTLFLVAYVG
+596 FLALVITATLAAYVV
-611 SLLYLIRRPV
+611 SLLYLARRPV
-621 QQNLLSRTN
+621 HQNLTN
-630 RRMARP
+630 RWSRRMKLA
-636 TGDGNEEED
+636 TADDVNLD
-645 AVWNND
+645 DTSWNND

-657 DQPAVY
+657 DRPAVY

>member
-1 MSFRPYSLL
+1 MSLDDARPGESDVEPV
-10 FLISIRTKRPYL
+10 FSRV
-22 MTSILTFVTFQNV
+22 SAVD
-35 CIRIKRRMGDTQTP
+35 GDFHDDH
-49 NICGETAV
+49 
-57 ARVARVWPARRETPT
+57 ARGGFSGRSGTPT
-72 PDATGE
+72 MKT
-78 RDVVDMDAEDDRA
+78 DV
-91 PVFERFDVERSD
+91 
-103 GTSGGGGRGPSRSFL
+103 G
-118 GDSGESLAGGRG
+118 
-130 KTGAAAIGIAS
+130 AS
-141 GGAGVGEDVER
+141 GDAREGDG
-152 KNAAA
+152 

-226 LTIRLALATGWDLAR
+226 LTVRLALATGWDLAR
-241 CFRDE
+241 CFREE
-246 YPNPVR
+246 YPDPVR
-252 ISLWLVT
+252 YALWVIS

-321 MSLCFLAELCYADG
+321 MSLCFLAEVTFV
-335 DAGEIIAGITLPR
+335 DAPASSVVAGVVLPR
-348 LPNSQALYI
+348 LPSTKALYI

-387 RSLRMAYKYN
+387 RSLKMAYKYN
-397 VVESGLALSVSLFIN
+397 IVESGLALAVSLFIN
-412 FAVVIVAASNF
+412 FAVIIVGAANY
-423 AKLDD
+423 AQLTD
-428 PEEMQAVRDRPLQYA
+428 PVQMQEVRERPLQYA
-443 PQMLK
+443 PEMLK
-448 EVLGPAAKGFFAA
+448 QVLGSSAKGFFAA

-486 ELRVNPVLRAFVTR
+486 ELRVNPVLRAAVTR
-500 MCAITPSLMV
+500 MCAILPSLAV
-510 VLIAGDKYSESLIV
+510 VLIAGDSYSESLIV
-524 ISSTI
+524 ISSTV

-555 VPLKRMR
+555 VPTKQLKF
-562 YTTALAGC
+562 TQCLAGS
-570 VIFANVVLLIIVV
+570 VIVANVVLIIIIV
-583 AESGYIIPSITGV
+583 AESGLVTATFGGV
-596 FLGLMFTLFLVAYVG
+596 FLALVITATLAAYVV
-611 SLLYLIRRPV
+611 SLLYLARRPV
-621 QQNLLSRTN
+621 HQNLTN
-630 RRMARP
+630 RWSRRMKLDTADDVNLDD
-636 TGDGNEEED
+636 TS
-645 AVWNND
+645 WNND

-657 DQPAVY
+657 DRPAVY

>member
-1 MSFRPYSLL
+1 VIKTCPQAATVDRRRRSTRERTTAGDAMSLDDARPGESDVEPV
-10 FLISIRTKRPYL
+10 FSRVSAVR
-22 MTSILTFVTFQNV
+22 SDARDVD
-35 CIRIKRRMGDTQTP
+35 GDFHDDH
-49 NICGETAV
+49 
-57 ARVARVWPARRETPT
+57 ARGGFSGRSGTPT
-72 PDATGE
+72 MKT
-78 RDVVDMDAEDDRA
+78 DV
-91 PVFERFDVERSD
+91 
-103 GTSGGGGRGPSRSFL
+103 G
-118 GDSGESLAGGRG
+118 
-130 KTGAAAIGIAS
+130 AS
-141 GGAGVGEDVER
+141 GDAREGDG
-152 KNAAA
+152 

-226 LTIRLALATGWDLAR
+226 LTVRLALATGWDLAR
-241 CFRDE
+241 CFREE
-246 YPNPVR
+246 YPDPVR
-252 ISLWLVT
+252 YALWVIS

-321 MSLCFLAELCYADG
+321 MSLCFLAEVTFV
-335 DAGEIIAGITLPR
+335 DAPASSVVAGVVLPR
-348 LPNSQALYI
+348 LPGTKALYI

-387 RSLRMAYKYN
+387 RSLKMAYKYN
-397 VVESGLALSVSLFIN
+397 IVESGLALAVSLFIN
-412 FAVVIVAASNF
+412 FAVIIVGAANY
-423 AKLDD
+423 AQLTD
-428 PEEMQAVRDRPLQYA
+428 PVQMQEVRERPLQYA
-443 PQMLK
+443 PEMLK
-448 EVLGPAAKGFFAA
+448 QVLGSSAKGFFAA

-486 ELRVNPVLRAFVTR
+486 ELRVNPVLRAAVTR
-500 MCAITPSLMV
+500 MCAILPSLAV
-510 VLIAGDKYSESLIV
+510 VLIAGDSYSESLIV
-524 ISSTI
+524 ISSTV

-555 VPLKRMR
+555 VPTKQLKF
-562 YTTALAGC
+562 TQCLAGS
-570 VIFANVVLLIIVV
+570 VIVANVVLIIIIV
-583 AESGYIIPSITGV
+583 AESGLVTATFGGV
-596 FLGLMFTLFLVAYVG
+596 FLALVITATLAAYVV
-611 SLLYLIRRPV
+611 SLLYLARRPV
-621 QQNLLSRTN
+621 HQNLTN
-630 RRMARP
+630 RWSRRMKLDTADDVNLDD
-636 TGDGNEEED
+636 TS
-645 AVWNND
+645 WNND

-657 DQPAVY
+657 DRPAVY

>member
-1 MSFRPYSLL
+1 MGESNPLFFGFFAAKPLWRVSLACG
-10 FLISIRTKRPYL
+10 SPA
-22 MTSILTFVTFQNV
+22 
-35 CIRIKRRMGDTQTP
+35 GD
-49 NICGETAV
+49 A
-57 ARVARVWPARRETPT
+57 
-72 PDATGE
+72 DAGNAPSSTHA
-78 RDVVDMDAEDDRA
+78 DMDAEDDRA

-103 GTSGGGGRGPSRSFL
+103 GTSGRGPPRAFL
-118 GDSGESLAGGRG
+118 GDSGESLEGARG
-130 KTGAAAIGIAS
+130 KTGAASIGIAS
-141 GGAGVGEDVER
+141 GGGIGEDVDRE
-152 KNAAA
+152 NASA

-171 NLKTLWRFMGPGFLM
+171 NLKTLWKFMGPGFLM

-321 MSLCFLAELCYADG
+321 MSLCFLAEMCYADA
-335 DAGEIIAGITLPR
+335 DAGKIIAGITLPR

-423 AKLDD
+423 AQLDD

-636 TGDGNEEED
+636 TGDGNVEED

>member
-1 MSFRPYSLL
+1 MSLDDARPGESDVEPV
-10 FLISIRTKRPYL
+10 FSRVSAVR
-22 MTSILTFVTFQNV
+22 SDA
-35 CIRIKRRMGDTQTP
+35 RDGD
-49 NICGETAV
+49 GDV
-57 ARVARVWPARRETPT
+57 HDDHARGGFSGRSGTPT
-72 PDATGE
+72 MKT
-78 RDVVDMDAEDDRA
+78 DV
-91 PVFERFDVERSD
+91 
-103 GTSGGGGRGPSRSFL
+103 G
-118 GDSGESLAGGRG
+118 
-130 KTGAAAIGIAS
+130 AS
-141 GGAGVGEDVER
+141 GDAREGDG
-152 KNAAA
+152 

-226 LTIRLALATGWDLAR
+226 LTVRLALATGWDLAR
-241 CFRDE
+241 CFREE
-246 YPNPVR
+246 YPDPVR
-252 ISLWLVT
+252 YALWVIS

-306 GVRKLEAFMASLVGV
+306 GARKLEAFMASLVGV
-321 MSLCFLAELCYADG
+321 MSLCFLAEVTFV
-335 DAGEIIAGITLPR
+335 DAPASSVVAGVVLPR
-348 LPNSQALYI
+348 LPSTKALYI

-387 RSLRMAYKYN
+387 RSLKMAYKYN
-397 VVESGLALSVSLFIN
+397 IVESGLALAVSLFIN
-412 FAVVIVAASNF
+412 FAVIIVGAANY
-423 AKLDD
+423 AQLTD
-428 PEEMQAVRDRPLQYA
+428 PVQMQEVRERPLQYA
-443 PQMLK
+443 PEMLK
-448 EVLGPAAKGFFAA
+448 QVLGSSAKGFFAA

-486 ELRVNPVLRAFVTR
+486 ELRVNPVLRAAVTR
-500 MCAITPSLMV
+500 MCAILPSLAV
-510 VLIAGDKYSESLIV
+510 VLIAGDSYSESLIV
-524 ISSTI
+524 ISSTV

-555 VPLKRMR
+555 VPTTQLKF
-562 YTTALAGC
+562 TQCLAGS
-570 VIFANVVLLIIVV
+570 VIVANVVLIIIIV
-583 AESGYIIPSITGV
+583 AESGLVTATFGGV
-596 FLGLMFTLFLVAYVG
+596 FLALVITATLAAYVV
-611 SLLYLIRRPV
+611 SLLYLARRPV
-621 QQNLLSRTN
+621 HQNLTN
-630 RRMARP
+630 RWSRRMKLDTADDVNLDD
-636 TGDGNEEED
+636 TS
-645 AVWNND
+645 WNND

-657 DQPAVY
+657 DRPAVY

>member
-1 MSFRPYSLL
+1 
-10 FLISIRTKRPYL
+10 
-22 MTSILTFVTFQNV
+22 V
-35 CIRIKRRMGDTQTP
+35 IK
-49 NICGETAV
+49 V
-57 ARVARVWPARRETPT
+57 ASGRQAARRPRTLERARRRRR
-72 PDATGE
+72 ATGDGMSLDGARE
-78 RDVVDMDAEDDRA
+78 RESDVA
-91 PVFERFDVERSD
+91 PVFSRVAPRSDARDVDGDFGGGFSGRPSGTTTMKTDVGASGDAREGEGDVE
-103 GTSGGGGRGPSRSFL
+103 
-118 GDSGESLAGGRG
+118 
-130 KTGAAAIGIAS
+130 
-141 GGAGVGEDVER
+141 V
-152 KNAAA
+152 
-157 DVQILGLDDEDHRF
+157 LGLDDDDHRF

-226 LTIRLALATGWDLAR
+226 LTVRLALATGWDLAR
-241 CFRDE
+241 CFREE
-246 YPNPVR
+246 YPDPVR
-252 ISLWLVT
+252 YALWVIS

-287 VGVVL
+287 VGVLL

-321 MSLCFLAELCYADG
+321 MSLCFLAEVTFV
-335 DAGEIIAGITLPR
+335 DAPVSSVVAGVVLPR
-348 LPNSQALYI
+348 LPNSKALYI

-387 RSLRMAYKYN
+387 RSLKMAYKYN
-397 VVESGLALSVSLFIN
+397 IVESGLALSVSLFIN
-412 FAVVIVAASNF
+412 FAVIIVGAANY
-423 AKLDD
+423 AQLTD
-428 PEEMQAVRDRPLQYA
+428 PVEMREVRERPLQYA
-443 PQMLK
+443 PEMLK
-448 EVLGPAAKGFFAA
+448 QVLGSAAKGFFAA

-486 ELRVNPVLRAFVTR
+486 ELRVNPVLRAAVTR
-500 MCAITPSLMV
+500 MCAILPSLSV
-510 VLIAGDKYSESLIV
+510 VLIAGDSYSESLIV

-543 FTASPNMMGPMA
+543 FTASPKMMGPMA
-555 VPLKRMR
+555 VPSTQLKF
-562 YTTALAGC
+562 TQWLAGS
-570 VIFANVVLLIIVV
+570 VITANVVLVIIIV
-583 AESGYIIPSITGV
+583 AESGLVTATFGGV
-596 FLGLMFTLFLVAYVG
+596 FLGLIIACMLAGYVF
-611 SLLYLIRRPV
+611 SLLYLARRPV
-621 QQNLLSRTN
+621 HQNLTSRWS
-630 RRMARP
+630 RRMKLDAGGDVNLDDAR
-636 TGDGNEEED
+636 
-645 AVWNND
+645 WNND

>member
-1 MSFRPYSLL
+1 MSLDDARPGESDVEPV
-10 FLISIRTKRPYL
+10 FSRVSAVR
-22 MTSILTFVTFQNV
+22 SDARDVD
-35 CIRIKRRMGDTQTP
+35 GDFHDDH
-49 NICGETAV
+49 
-57 ARVARVWPARRETPT
+57 ARGGFSGRSGTPT
-72 PDATGE
+72 MKT
-78 RDVVDMDAEDDRA
+78 DV
-91 PVFERFDVERSD
+91 
-103 GTSGGGGRGPSRSFL
+103 G
-118 GDSGESLAGGRG
+118 
-130 KTGAAAIGIAS
+130 AS
-141 GGAGVGEDVER
+141 GDAREGDG
-152 KNAAA
+152 

-226 LTIRLALATGWDLAR
+226 LTVRLALATGWDLAR
-241 CFRDE
+241 CFREE
-246 YPNPVR
+246 YPDPVR
-252 ISLWLVT
+252 YALWVIS

-321 MSLCFLAELCYADG
+321 MSLCFLAEVTFV
-335 DAGEIIAGITLPR
+335 DAPASSVVAGVVLPR
-348 LPNSQALYI
+348 LPGTKALYI

-387 RSLRMAYKYN
+387 RSLKMAYKYN
-397 VVESGLALSVSLFIN
+397 IVESGLALAVSLFIN
-412 FAVVIVAASNF
+412 FAVIIVGAANY
-423 AKLDD
+423 AQLTD
-428 PEEMQAVRDRPLQYA
+428 PVQMQEVRERPLQYA
-443 PQMLK
+443 PEMLK
-448 EVLGPAAKGFFAA
+448 QVLGSSAKGFFAA

-486 ELRVNPVLRAFVTR
+486 ELRVNPVLRAAVTR
-500 MCAITPSLMV
+500 MCAILPSLAV
-510 VLIAGDKYSESLIV
+510 VLIAGDSYSESLIV
-524 ISSTI
+524 ISSTV

-555 VPLKRMR
+555 VPTKQLKF
-562 YTTALAGC
+562 TQCLAGS
-570 VIFANVVLLIIVV
+570 VIVANVVLIIIIV
-583 AESGYIIPSITGV
+583 AESGLVTATFGGV
-596 FLGLMFTLFLVAYVG
+596 FLALVITATLAAYVV
-611 SLLYLIRRPV
+611 SLLYLARRPV
-621 QQNLLSRTN
+621 HQNLTN
-630 RRMARP
+630 RWSRRMKLA
-636 TGDGNEEED
+636 TADDVNLD
-645 AVWNND
+645 DTSWNND

-657 DQPAVY
+657 DRPAVY

>member
-1 MSFRPYSLL
+1 MSLDDARPGESDVEPV
-10 FLISIRTKRPYL
+10 FSRVSAVR
-22 MTSILTFVTFQNV
+22 SDA
-35 CIRIKRRMGDTQTP
+35 RDGD
-49 NICGETAV
+49 GDV
-57 ARVARVWPARRETPT
+57 HDDHARGGFSGRSGTPT
-72 PDATGE
+72 MKT
-78 RDVVDMDAEDDRA
+78 DV
-91 PVFERFDVERSD
+91 
-103 GTSGGGGRGPSRSFL
+103 G
-118 GDSGESLAGGRG
+118 
-130 KTGAAAIGIAS
+130 AS
-141 GGAGVGEDVER
+141 GDAREGDG
-152 KNAAA
+152 

-226 LTIRLALATGWDLAR
+226 LTVRLALATGWDLAR
-241 CFRDE
+241 CFREE
-246 YPNPVR
+246 YPDPVR
-252 ISLWLVT
+252 YALWVIS

-321 MSLCFLAELCYADG
+321 MSLCFLAEVTFV
-335 DAGEIIAGITLPR
+335 DAPASSVVAGVVLPR
-348 LPNSQALYI
+348 LPGTKALYI

-387 RSLRMAYKYN
+387 RSLKMAYKYN
-397 VVESGLALSVSLFIN
+397 IVESGLALAVSLFIN
-412 FAVVIVAASNF
+412 FAVIIVGAANY
-423 AKLDD
+423 AQLTD
-428 PEEMQAVRDRPLQYA
+428 PVQMQEVRERPLQYA
-443 PQMLK
+443 PEMLK
-448 EVLGPAAKGFFAA
+448 QVLGSSAKGFFAA

-486 ELRVNPVLRAFVTR
+486 ELRVNPVLRAAVTR
-500 MCAITPSLMV
+500 MCAILPSLAV
-510 VLIAGDKYSESLIV
+510 VLIAGDSYSESLIV
-524 ISSTI
+524 ISSTV

-555 VPLKRMR
+555 VPTKQLKF
-562 YTTALAGC
+562 TQCLAGS
-570 VIFANVVLLIIVV
+570 VIVANVVLIIIIV
-583 AESGYIIPSITGV
+583 AESGLVTATFGGV
-596 FLGLMFTLFLVAYVG
+596 FLALVITATLAAYVV
-611 SLLYLIRRPV
+611 SLLYLARRPV
-621 QQNLLSRTN
+621 HQNLTN
-630 RRMARP
+630 RWSRRMKLA
-636 TGDGNEEED
+636 TADDVNLD
-645 AVWNND
+645 DTSWNND

-657 DQPAVY
+657 DRPAVY

>member
-1 MSFRPYSLL
+1 MSLDDARPGASDVE
-10 FLISIRTKRPYL
+10 P
-22 MTSILTFVTFQNV
+22 
-35 CIRIKRRMGDTQTP
+35 G
-49 NICGETAV
+49 G
-57 ARVARVWPARRETPT
+57 ARVRAVRAAARDVDGDVHDDHARGGFSGRSGTPT
-72 PDATGE
+72 MKT
-78 RDVVDMDAEDDRA
+78 DV
-91 PVFERFDVERSD
+91 
-103 GTSGGGGRGPSRSFL
+103 G
-118 GDSGESLAGGRG
+118 
-130 KTGAAAIGIAS
+130 AS
-141 GGAGVGEDVER
+141 GDAREGDG
-152 KNAAA
+152 

-226 LTIRLALATGWDLAR
+226 LTVRLALATGWDLAR
-241 CFRDE
+241 CFREE
-246 YPNPVR
+246 YPDPVR
-252 ISLWLVT
+252 YALWVIS

-321 MSLCFLAELCYADG
+321 MSLCFLAEVTFV
-335 DAGEIIAGITLPR
+335 DAPASSVVAGIVLPR
-348 LPNSQALYI
+348 LPSTKALYI

-387 RSLRMAYKYN
+387 RSLKMAYKYN
-397 VVESGLALSVSLFIN
+397 IVESGLALAVSLFIN
-412 FAVVIVAASNF
+412 FAVIIVGAANY
-423 AKLDD
+423 AQLTD
-428 PEEMQAVRDRPLQYA
+428 PVQMQEVRERPLQYA
-443 PQMLK
+443 PEMLK
-448 EVLGPAAKGFFAA
+448 QVLGSSAKGFFAA

-486 ELRVNPVLRAFVTR
+486 ELRVNPVLRAAVTR
-500 MCAITPSLMV
+500 MCAILPSLAV
-510 VLIAGDKYSESLIV
+510 VLIAGDSYSESLIV
-524 ISSTI
+524 ISSTV

-555 VPLKRMR
+555 VPTTQLKF
-562 YTTALAGC
+562 TQCLAGS
-570 VIFANVVLLIIVV
+570 VIVANVVLIIIIV
-583 AESGYIIPSITGV
+583 AESGLVTATFGGV
-596 FLGLMFTLFLVAYVG
+596 FLALVITATLAAYVV
-611 SLLYLIRRPV
+611 SLLYLARRPV
-621 QQNLLSRTN
+621 HQNLTN
-630 RRMARP
+630 RWSRRMKLDTADDVNLDD
-636 TGDGNEEED
+636 TS
-645 AVWNND
+645 WNND

-657 DQPAVY
+657 DRPAVY

>member
-1 MSFRPYSLL
+1 MSLDDARPGESDVEPV
-10 FLISIRTKRPYL
+10 FSRVSAVR
-22 MTSILTFVTFQNV
+22 SDA
-35 CIRIKRRMGDTQTP
+35 RDGD
-49 NICGETAV
+49 GDV
-57 ARVARVWPARRETPT
+57 HDDHARGGFSGRSGTPT
-72 PDATGE
+72 MKT
-78 RDVVDMDAEDDRA
+78 DV
-91 PVFERFDVERSD
+91 
-103 GTSGGGGRGPSRSFL
+103 G
-118 GDSGESLAGGRG
+118 
-130 KTGAAAIGIAS
+130 AS
-141 GGAGVGEDVER
+141 GDAREGDG
-152 KNAAA
+152 

-226 LTIRLALATGWDLAR
+226 LTVRLALATGWDLAR
-241 CFRDE
+241 CFREE
-246 YPNPVR
+246 YPDPVR
-252 ISLWLVT
+252 YALWVIS

-321 MSLCFLAELCYADG
+321 MSLCFLAEVTFV
-335 DAGEIIAGITLPR
+335 DAPASSVVAGVVLPR
-348 LPNSQALYI
+348 LPSTKALYI

-387 RSLRMAYKYN
+387 RSLKMAYKYN
-397 VVESGLALSVSLFIN
+397 IVESGLALAVSLFIN
-412 FAVVIVAASNF
+412 FAVIIVGAANY
-423 AKLDD
+423 AQLTD
-428 PEEMQAVRDRPLQYA
+428 PVQMQEVRERPLQYA
-443 PQMLK
+443 PEMLK
-448 EVLGPAAKGFFAA
+448 QVLGSSAKGFFAA

-486 ELRVNPVLRAFVTR
+486 ELRVNPVLRAAVTR
-500 MCAITPSLMV
+500 MCAILPSLAV
-510 VLIAGDKYSESLIV
+510 VLIAGDSYSESLIV
-524 ISSTI
+524 ISSTV

-555 VPLKRMR
+555 VPTTQLKF
-562 YTTALAGC
+562 TQCLAGS
-570 VIFANVVLLIIVV
+570 VIVANVVLIIIIV
-583 AESGYIIPSITGV
+583 AESGLVTATFGGV
-596 FLGLMFTLFLVAYVG
+596 FLALVITATLAAYVV
-611 SLLYLIRRPV
+611 SLLYLARRPV
-621 QQNLLSRTN
+621 HQNLTN
-630 RRMARP
+630 RWSRRMKLDTADDVNLDD
-636 TGDGNEEED
+636 TS
-645 AVWNND
+645 WNND

-657 DQPAVY
+657 DRPAVY

>member
-1 MSFRPYSLL
+1 MSLDDARPGESDVEPV
-10 FLISIRTKRPYL
+10 FSRVSAVR
-22 MTSILTFVTFQNV
+22 SDA
-35 CIRIKRRMGDTQTP
+35 RDGD
-49 NICGETAV
+49 GDV
-57 ARVARVWPARRETPT
+57 HDDHARGGFSGRSGTPT
-72 PDATGE
+72 MKT
-78 RDVVDMDAEDDRA
+78 DV
-91 PVFERFDVERSD
+91 
-103 GTSGGGGRGPSRSFL
+103 G
-118 GDSGESLAGGRG
+118 
-130 KTGAAAIGIAS
+130 AS
-141 GGAGVGEDVER
+141 GDAREGDG
-152 KNAAA
+152 

-226 LTIRLALATGWDLAR
+226 LTVRLALATGWDLAR
-241 CFRDE
+241 CFREE
-246 YPNPVR
+246 YPDPVR
-252 ISLWLVT
+252 YALWVIS

-321 MSLCFLAELCYADG
+321 MSLCFLAEVTFV
-335 DAGEIIAGITLPR
+335 DAPASSVVAGVVLPR
-348 LPNSQALYI
+348 LPSTKALYI

-387 RSLRMAYKYN
+387 RSLKMAYKYN
-397 VVESGLALSVSLFIN
+397 IVESGLALAVSLFIN
-412 FAVVIVAASNF
+412 FAVIIVGAANY
-423 AKLDD
+423 AQLTD
-428 PEEMQAVRDRPLQYA
+428 PVQMQEVRERPLQYA
-443 PQMLK
+443 PEMLK
-448 EVLGPAAKGFFAA
+448 QVLGSSAKGFFAA

-486 ELRVNPVLRAFVTR
+486 ELRVNPVLRAAVTR
-500 MCAITPSLMV
+500 MCAILPSLAV
-510 VLIAGDKYSESLIV
+510 VLIAGDSYSESLIV
-524 ISSTI
+524 ISSTV

-555 VPLKRMR
+555 VPTTQLKF
-562 YTTALAGC
+562 TQCLAGS
-570 VIFANVVLLIIVV
+570 VIVANVVLIIIIV
-583 AESGYIIPSITGV
+583 AESGLVTAIFGGV
-596 FLGLMFTLFLVAYVG
+596 FLALVITATLAAYVV
-611 SLLYLIRRPV
+611 SLLYLARRPV
-621 QQNLLSRTN
+621 HQNLTN
-630 RRMARP
+630 RWSRRMKLDTADDVNLDD
-636 TGDGNEEED
+636 TS
-645 AVWNND
+645 WNND

-657 DQPAVY
+657 DRPAVY

>member
-1 MSFRPYSLL
+1 MSLDDARPGESDVEPV
-10 FLISIRTKRPYL
+10 FSRVSAVR
-22 MTSILTFVTFQNV
+22 SDARDVD
-35 CIRIKRRMGDTQTP
+35 GDFHDDH
-49 NICGETAV
+49 
-57 ARVARVWPARRETPT
+57 ARGGFSGRSGTPT
-72 PDATGE
+72 VKT
-78 RDVVDMDAEDDRA
+78 DV
-91 PVFERFDVERSD
+91 
-103 GTSGGGGRGPSRSFL
+103 G
-118 GDSGESLAGGRG
+118 
-130 KTGAAAIGIAS
+130 AS
-141 GGAGVGEDVER
+141 GDAREGDG
-152 KNAAA
+152 

-226 LTIRLALATGWDLAR
+226 LTVRLALATGWDLAR
-241 CFRDE
+241 CFREE
-246 YPNPVR
+246 YPDPVR
-252 ISLWLVT
+252 YALWVIS

-321 MSLCFLAELCYADG
+321 MSLCFLAEVTFV
-335 DAGEIIAGITLPR
+335 DAPASSVVAGVVLPR
-348 LPNSQALYI
+348 LPGTKALYI

-387 RSLRMAYKYN
+387 RSLKMAYKYN
-397 VVESGLALSVSLFIN
+397 IVESGLALAVSLFIN
-412 FAVVIVAASNF
+412 FAVIIVGAANY
-423 AKLDD
+423 AQLTD
-428 PEEMQAVRDRPLQYA
+428 PVQMQEVRERPLQYA
-443 PQMLK
+443 PEMLK
-448 EVLGPAAKGFFAA
+448 QVLGSSAKGFFAA

-486 ELRVNPVLRAFVTR
+486 ELRVNPVLRAAVTR
-500 MCAITPSLMV
+500 MCAILPSLAV
-510 VLIAGDKYSESLIV
+510 VLIAGDSYSESLIV
-524 ISSTI
+524 ISSTV

-555 VPLKRMR
+555 VPTKQLKF
-562 YTTALAGC
+562 TQCLAGS
-570 VIFANVVLLIIVV
+570 VIVANVVLIIIIV
-583 AESGYIIPSITGV
+583 AESGLVTATFGGV
-596 FLGLMFTLFLVAYVG
+596 FLALVITATLAAYVV
-611 SLLYLIRRPV
+611 SLLYLARRPV
-621 QQNLLSRTN
+621 HQNLTN
-630 RRMARP
+630 RWSRRMKLDTADDVNLDD
-636 TGDGNEEED
+636 TS
-645 AVWNND
+645 WNND
-651 ELLPDP
+651 ELLSDP
-657 DQPAVY
+657 DRPAVY

>member
-1 MSFRPYSLL
+1 MSLDDARPGESDVEPV
-10 FLISIRTKRPYL
+10 FSRVSAVR
-22 MTSILTFVTFQNV
+22 SDARDVD
-35 CIRIKRRMGDTQTP
+35 GDFHDDH
-49 NICGETAV
+49 
-57 ARVARVWPARRETPT
+57 ARGGFSGRSGTPT
-72 PDATGE
+72 MKT
-78 RDVVDMDAEDDRA
+78 DV
-91 PVFERFDVERSD
+91 
-103 GTSGGGGRGPSRSFL
+103 G
-118 GDSGESLAGGRG
+118 
-130 KTGAAAIGIAS
+130 AS
-141 GGAGVGEDVER
+141 GDAREGDG
-152 KNAAA
+152 

-226 LTIRLALATGWDLAR
+226 LTVRLALATGWDLAR
-241 CFRDE
+241 CFREE
-246 YPNPVR
+246 YPDPVR
-252 ISLWLVT
+252 YALWVIS

-321 MSLCFLAELCYADG
+321 MSLCFLAEVTFV
-335 DAGEIIAGITLPR
+335 DAPASSVVAGVVLPR
-348 LPNSQALYI
+348 LPGTKALYI

-387 RSLRMAYKYN
+387 RSLKMAYKYN
-397 VVESGLALSVSLFIN
+397 IVESGLALAVSLFIN
-412 FAVVIVAASNF
+412 FAVIIVGAANY
-423 AKLDD
+423 AQLTD
-428 PEEMQAVRDRPLQYA
+428 PVQMQEVRERPLQYA
-443 PQMLK
+443 PEMLK
-448 EVLGPAAKGFFAA
+448 QVLGSSAKGFFAA

-486 ELRVNPVLRAFVTR
+486 ELRVNPVLRAAVTR
-500 MCAITPSLMV
+500 MCAILPSLAV
-510 VLIAGDKYSESLIV
+510 VLIAGDSYSESLIV
-524 ISSTI
+524 ISSTV

-555 VPLKRMR
+555 VPTKQLKF
-562 YTTALAGC
+562 TQCLAGS
-570 VIFANVVLLIIVV
+570 VIVANVVLIIIIV
-583 AESGYIIPSITGV
+583 AESGLVTATFGGV
-596 FLGLMFTLFLVAYVG
+596 FLALVITATLAAYVV
-611 SLLYLIRRPV
+611 SLLYLARRPV
-621 QQNLLSRTN
+621 HQNLTN
-630 RRMARP
+630 RWSRRMKLDTADDVNLDD
-636 TGDGNEEED
+636 TS
-645 AVWNND
+645 WNND
-651 ELLPDP
+651 ELLSDS
-657 DQPAVY
+657 DRPAVY

>member
-1 MSFRPYSLL
+1 MSLDDARPGESDVEPV
-10 FLISIRTKRPYL
+10 FSRVSAVR
-22 MTSILTFVTFQNV
+22 SDARDVD
-35 CIRIKRRMGDTQTP
+35 GDFHDDH
-49 NICGETAV
+49 
-57 ARVARVWPARRETPT
+57 ARGGFSGRSGTPT
-72 PDATGE
+72 MKT
-78 RDVVDMDAEDDRA
+78 DV
-91 PVFERFDVERSD
+91 
-103 GTSGGGGRGPSRSFL
+103 G
-118 GDSGESLAGGRG
+118 
-130 KTGAAAIGIAS
+130 AS
-141 GGAGVGEDVER
+141 GDAREGDG
-152 KNAAA
+152 

-226 LTIRLALATGWDLAR
+226 LTVRLALATGWDLAR
-241 CFRDE
+241 CFREE
-246 YPNPVR
+246 YPDPVR
-252 ISLWLVT
+252 YALWVIS

-321 MSLCFLAELCYADG
+321 MSLCFLAEVTFV
-335 DAGEIIAGITLPR
+335 DAPASSVVAGVVLPR
-348 LPNSQALYI
+348 LPSTKALYI

-387 RSLRMAYKYN
+387 RSLKMAYKYN
-397 VVESGLALSVSLFIN
+397 IVESGLALAVSLFIN
-412 FAVVIVAASNF
+412 FAVIIVGAANY
-423 AKLDD
+423 AQLTD
-428 PEEMQAVRDRPLQYA
+428 PVQMQEVRERPLQYA
-443 PQMLK
+443 PEMLK
-448 EVLGPAAKGFFAA
+448 QVLGSSAKGFFAA

-486 ELRVNPVLRAFVTR
+486 ELRVNPVLRAAVTR
-500 MCAITPSLMV
+500 MCAILPSLAV
-510 VLIAGDKYSESLIV
+510 VLIAGDSYSESLIV
-524 ISSTI
+524 ISSTV

-555 VPLKRMR
+555 VPTKQLKF
-562 YTTALAGC
+562 TQCLAGS
-570 VIFANVVLLIIVV
+570 VIVANVVLIIIIV
-583 AESGYIIPSITGV
+583 AESGLVTATFGGV
-596 FLGLMFTLFLVAYVG
+596 FLALVITATLAAYVV
-611 SLLYLIRRPV
+611 SLLYLARRPV
-621 QQNLLSRTN
+621 HQNLTN
-630 RRMARP
+630 RWSRRMKLA
-636 TGDGNEEED
+636 TADDVNLD
-645 AVWNND
+645 DTSWNND

-657 DQPAVY
+657 DRPAVY